1 MSKPLKVNKHIDFTK
16 FDKHKKVM
24 KLMSGEAIVGTD
36 VDDQNRLI
44 YIINR
49 NGELVASYAVNENPV
64 LQVAETEPQVTTI
77 NFSNPN
83 KHAG

>member
-1 MSKPLKVNKHIDFTK
+1 
-16 FDKHKKVM
+16 
-24 KLMSGEAIVGTD
+24 MSGEAIVGTD